1 MFEKDDLLEEFLNQ
15 LKKIP
20 LKNTKGIHE
29 PHLNKKDKINVSKCI
44 ERNEVSAAGN
54 YRKF

>member
-29 PHLNKKDKINVSKCI
+29 PHLNKKDKINVFKCI

-54 YRKF
+54 YVF